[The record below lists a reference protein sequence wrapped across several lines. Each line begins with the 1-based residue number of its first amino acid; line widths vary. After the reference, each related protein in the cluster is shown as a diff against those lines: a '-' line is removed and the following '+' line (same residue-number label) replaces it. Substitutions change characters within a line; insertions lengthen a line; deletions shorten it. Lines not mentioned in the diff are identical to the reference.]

1 MDLINALV
9 LEGINLVF
17 NAIKSVSK
25 DFTRFK
31 KLYMD
36 VLLFKDFLY
45 PVSSTSDISESL
57 RARISRV
64 PRRRPRKVSFM
75 KRINS

>member
-45 PVSSTSDISESL
+45 PVGCQ
-57 RARISRV
+57 
-64 PRRRPRKVSFM
+64 
-75 KRINS
+75 